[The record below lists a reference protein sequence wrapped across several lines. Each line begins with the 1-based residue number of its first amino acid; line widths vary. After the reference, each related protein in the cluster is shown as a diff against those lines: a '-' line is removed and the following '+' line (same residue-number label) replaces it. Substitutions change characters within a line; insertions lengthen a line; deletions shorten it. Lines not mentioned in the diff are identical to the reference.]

1 MEHTLKPII
10 EFKDANPLR
19 VKFFGFSS
27 LEQSSVRF
35 FYNCRGDEVY
45 TTSQLQSQC
54 QYLNSSSNEYIQL
67 NHMQDNAITDSDRYA
82 FEVPLYLAAAQDAHI
97 LLASDSA
104 YDNIQTGYEIGQL
117 LNGEE

>member
-1 MEHTLKPII
+1 M
-10 EFKDANPLR
+10 
-19 VKFFGFSS
+19 
-27 LEQSSVRF
+27 RF